1 MKKVLVTGG
10 AGFVGSHLVDKLLEL
25 GYQVTVIDD
34 LSTGRLENLEK
45 PIKNNPNLKVV
56 PQISILDRWVLDG
69 LVFQSDYVF
78 HLAAVVG
85 VKEVLRNPINAIHTN
100 IEGTRLVLEAAKKY
114 NKMVVI
120 ASSSEV
126 YGPEAELPYKET
138 SNILTGINMRARWSY
153 ACSKAMDEYLA
164 LSYYKQYGVKVNIV
178 RLFNVVGPRQ
188 RWEYGMVLP
197 NFVINALLL
206 KPLIVHNG
214 GNQTRSFCH
223 VKDIVTGML
232 RIMFYEDW
240 KGSAEYGQIF
250 NLGREREVTIKG
262 LAEIVLY
269 VTQSLSSI
277 INVSSND
284 VYDFEFED
292 MPRRRPDI
300 SKARK
305 ILNFEPSY
313 TMVEM
318 VESVVNYYKEEL
330 RKNNDN

>member
-1 MKKVLVTGG
+1 
-10 AGFVGSHLVDKLLEL
+10 
-25 GYQVTVIDD
+25 
-34 LSTGRLENLEK
+34 
-45 PIKNNPNLKVV
+45 
-56 PQISILDRWVLDG
+56 
-69 LVFQSDYVF
+69 
-78 HLAAVVG
+78 
-85 VKEVLRNPINAIHTN
+85 
-100 IEGTRLVLEAAKKY
+100 
-114 NKMVVI
+114 
-120 ASSSEV
+120 
-126 YGPEAELPYKET
+126 
-138 SNILTGINMRARWSY
+138 
-153 ACSKAMDEYLA
+153 
-164 LSYYKQYGVKVNIV
+164 
-178 RLFNVVGPRQ
+178 
-188 RWEYGMVLP
+188 
-197 NFVINALLL
+197 
-206 KPLIVHNG
+206 
-214 GNQTRSFCH
+214 
-223 VKDIVTGML
+223 ML

-313 TMVEM
+313 TMMEM
-318 VESVVNYYKEEL
+318 VGSVVNYYKEEL